1 MPVTWTKQMATGVPE
16 IDEEHRRLIDQLNH
30 FLDALHNGT
39 SEKVLGEL
47 VDFLSEYSVEHFR
60 HEEMMMEQYDC
71 PARVENRRQHV
82 EFQDR
87 LVEVRS
93 RLERE
98 GPTEELA
105 HHIKLAIF
113 NWLVEH
119 IKTVDAQLADS
130 VAVEAERRVG
140 TAWE

>member
-16 IDEEHRRLIDQLNH
+16 IDEEHRRLLEQLNG
-30 FLDALHNGT
+30 FLDSLRNGKSKT
-39 SEKVLGEL
+39 VLGEL
-47 VDFLSEYSVEHFR
+47 IDFLGEYSMEHFR
-60 HEEMMMEQYDC
+60 HEERVMEQYDC
-71 PARVENRRQHV
+71 PFKDENIRQHA
-82 EFQDR
+82 EFRDR
-87 LVEVRS
+87 LADARS

-105 HHIKLAIF
+105 HHVKLALFDWI
-113 NWLVEH
+113 VEH
-119 IKTVDAQLADS
+119 IKGVDSKLADS